1 VVEGP
6 ARLQPQD
13 RQIQGHEGFVE
24 DVAQDYSGWLSDH
37 GLWLR
42 DKGLAEGACSRR
54 RIARA
59 TGTALN
65 NDARLDAKVCLGVG
79 HVKYVMSE
87 Q

>member
-24 DVAQDYSGWLSDH
+24 EVVLEYNGFSEH
-37 GLWLR
+37 GIWLR
-42 DKGLAEGACSRR
+42 DKGLAQEAFSRR
-54 RIARA
+54 HIARVTA
-59 TGTALN
+59 TALN
-65 NDARLDAKVCLGVG
+65 NDARLGAKVCLGVV
-79 HVKYVMSE
+79 HVEHVMSE